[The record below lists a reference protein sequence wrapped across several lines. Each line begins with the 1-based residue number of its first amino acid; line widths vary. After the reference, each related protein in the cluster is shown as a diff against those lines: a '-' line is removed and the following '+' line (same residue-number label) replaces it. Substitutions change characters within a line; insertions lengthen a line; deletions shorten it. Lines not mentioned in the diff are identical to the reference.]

1 MRSSDV
7 LNPASVAIV
16 GASSD
21 PERIGGIPIA
31 TMLQQGFAGELW
43 PVNPARSDVQGLR
56 CYDAIENLP
65 AAPDA
70 AIVAVPGAL
79 AADAVEALARRGT
92 RSAIVFSA
100 GFAEAGAAGAELQQR
115 MVRAAQASGLRLFGP
130 NTIGLFNAH
139 AAYYPFFSTAFERGF
154 PLPGRIGIAS
164 QSGAV
169 GSQIFN
175 IARNRGMGTPLCI
188 TTGNEADV
196 TLGEAIGWLVDHPGI
211 DVIVAYLEGL
221 RRPELLLQA
230 LEAARR
236 ARKPVIV
243 HKGGRS
249 ALGASAV
256 QSHTAAIAGD
266 DRLFDVVLDEFGAVR
281 AEHTEQMLDIAYA
294 AARRIYP
301 VAGTLGVLTLSGG
314 AGIQMSDAAERAGL
328 AMPQMDGGSQQRLQ
342 ALLPFASPVNP
353 IDITAQSLNDID
365 LVGHFAREVAERGGY
380 EAIAVYL
387 AGVGG
392 SLKKGPVL
400 RRSFADVARAHPDR
414 LWTILTTADRE
425 AVAAY
430 EQDGLLVFE
439 EPARAIH
446 AIGALARFGR
456 AFARPEA
463 PALSQAMSPA
473 TTGAP
478 LPATVPNEAEAKAWL
493 ASHGV
498 ACLPEA
504 LATDAQAAAAA
515 AQGMGFPVVL
525 KIVSPDIAHKSEV
538 GGVQL
543 DLRSAGEVRSAFAA
557 VTAAVARARPD
568 ARIDGVLVAPQIA
581 DGVECLVSVHRDPQ
595 LGLFAA
601 FGLGGI
607 FVELLQDVVFRRCP
621 FDEAAAHAM
630 IAGIRGAPLLRGA
643 RGRPPA
649 DVDAL
654 ARLLSRLSVLAHR
667 HGERLRSIELNPVL
681 VRPAGLGAWAAD
693 AVIEL
698 AAAGSGETRPCE
710 NR

>member
-1 MRSSDV
+1 M
-7 LNPASVAIV
+7 AIV

-43 PVNPARSDVQGLR
+43 PVNPARAEVQGLR
-56 CYDAIENLP
+56 CYDAIESLP

-79 AADAVEALARRGT
+79 AAGAVESLARLGT

-115 MVRAAQASGLRLFGP
+115 MLRAAQASGLRLFGP

-139 AAYYPFFSTAFERGF
+139 VAYYPFFSTAFERGF

-175 IARNRGMGTPLCI
+175 IARNRGMGTPVCI

-196 TLGEAIGWLVDHPGI
+196 TLGEALGWLVDHPEI

-221 RRPELLLQA
+221 RRPERLLQA

-294 AARRIYP
+294 AARRLYP

-314 AGIQMSDAAERAGL
+314 AGIQMSDAAEHAGL
-328 AMPQMDGGSQQRLQ
+328 AMPQMDADSQQRLQ

-353 IDITAQSLNDID
+353 IDITAQSLNDTD
-365 LVGHFAREVAERGGY
+365 LVGHFAREVAERGDY

-392 SLKKGPVL
+392 SIRKGPVL
-400 RRSFADVARAHPDR
+400 RQTFAEVARAHPSR
-414 LWTILTTADRE
+414 LWTILTTADRD

-446 AIGALARFGR
+446 AIGALARFGK
-456 AFARPEA
+456 AFARQSA
-463 PALSQAMSPA
+463 PVPQPIAD
-473 TTGAP
+473 AP
-478 LPATVPNEAEAKAWL
+478 LPATAPNEAEAKAWL
-493 ASHGV
+493 ASYGV
-498 ACLPEA
+498 AALPEVV
-504 LATDAQAAAAA
+504 ATDVQGAVAA
-515 AQGMGFPVVL
+515 AQGMDFPVVL
-525 KIVSPDIAHKSEV
+525 KVVSPDIAHKSEV
-538 GGVQL
+538 GGVHL
-543 DLRSAGEVRSAFAA
+543 NLRSAAELRSAFDA
-557 VTAAVARARPD
+557 VMASVARARPD
-568 ARIDGVLVAPQIA
+568 ARIDGVLVAPQIG
-581 DGVECLVSVHRDPQ
+581 DGVECLASVHRDPQ

-607 FVELLQDVVFRRCP
+607 FVEVLQDVVFRRCP
-621 FDEAAAHAM
+621 FDEATAHAM
-630 IAGIRGAPLLRGA
+630 IAGIRGAALLRGA

-654 ARLLSRLSVLAHR
+654 ARLLARLSVVAHQQ
-667 HGERLRSIELNPVL
+667 GERLRSIELNPVL
-681 VRPAGLGAWAAD
+681 VRPVSQGAWAAD

-698 AAAGSGETRPCE
+698 A
-710 NR
+710 

>member
-1 MRSSDV
+1 M

-43 PVNPARSDVQGLR
+43 PVNPTRTEVQGLR
-56 CYDAIENLP
+56 CYDAVESLP

-79 AADAVEALARRGT
+79 AADAVESLARLGT

-115 MVRAAQASGLRLFGP
+115 MVRAARASGLRLFGP

-175 IARNRGMGTPLCI
+175 IARNRGMGTPVCI

-196 TLGEAIGWLVDHPGI
+196 TLGEAVGWLVDHPEI

-294 AARRIYP
+294 ATRRIYP

-328 AMPQMDGGSQQRLQ
+328 AMPQMDADSQQRLQ

-353 IDITAQSLNDID
+353 IDITAQSLNDIG
-365 LVGHFAREVAERGGY
+365 LVGHFAREVAERGHY

-400 RRSFADVARAHPDR
+400 RRTFADVARAHPDR
-414 LWTILTTADRE
+414 LWTILTTADRD

-430 EQDGLLVFE
+430 EQDGMLVFE
-439 EPARAIH
+439 EPARAVH
-446 AIGALARFGR
+446 AIGALARFGK
-456 AFARPEA
+456 AFARPSAPPVAEA
-463 PALSQAMSPA
+463 VAGA
-473 TTGAP
+473 AP
-478 LPATVPNEAEAKAWL
+478 LPATAPNEAEAKAWL
-493 ASHGV
+493 ASQGLPS
-498 ACLPEA
+498 LPEVVA
-504 LATDAQAAAAA
+504 IDVQAAVAA

-525 KIVSPDIAHKSEV
+525 KIVSPDIVHKSEV
-538 GGVQL
+538 GGVHL
-543 DLRSAGEVRSAFAA
+543 NLRSAGELRSAFEAM
-557 VTAAVARARPD
+557 TASVARARPD
-568 ARIDGVLVAPQIA
+568 ARIDGVLVAPQIS

-630 IAGIRGAPLLRGA
+630 IGSIRGAALLRGA

-649 DVDAL
+649 DVEAL
-654 ARLLSRLSVLAHR
+654 ARLLSRLSVVAHR

-698 AAAGSGETRPCE
+698 QAQA
-710 NR
+710 